1 MPTDNLVLRH
11 LINLALKLSKNLMLS
26 SGSTACDTTIRN
38 MVKRVARRIFSEGD
52 LELNKVTT
60 SFSLPITQKSAP
72 EYYQL
77 ERFLDREEYH
87 ARLQTYINAGSVKA
101 EWDRSAGARGQ
112 LARVTMIDP
121 NSASD
126 LLGIDLPWKV
136 AVKAI
141 ADLEAVMEEGLP
153 VIDQITE
160 AWRYGKAPGGITAD
174 KSKQFIDSMRVIK
187 AAKQLGGN
195 SRDILLRRVSA
206 QLFGNT
212 KRIEA
217 LARQVAFLLG
227 NSADSDD
234 ESVFARLGLVKHP
247 QPLLISGPPSCC
259 IAVTEGNVPLVKPYI
274 GLRPDT
280 IEGVVEEK
288 MQIRQVLTIEN
299 LASFNEAAQH
309 LTNPSDLLII
319 YVAGSPTPS
328 LLSAYKRLLGS
339 IQPSIVRHWGDVDV
353 GGFRIASRLA
363 ESAKLMGYQLQL
375 WRMLSTDVPGNQ
387 SCKANDLQLNEIATI
402 CNQYGW
408 INELERLKK
417 APFFQEQEFTEWTPP
432 EVL

>member
-1 MPTDNLVLRH
+1 MNP
-11 LINLALKLSKNLMLS
+11 ALKLSKNLMLS

-60 SFSLPITQKSAP
+60 SFSLPITQKSVP

-87 ARLQTYINAGSVKA
+87 ARLQTYINAGSVQA

-121 NSASD
+121 SSASD

-136 AVKAI
+136 AAKAI

-153 VIDQITE
+153 AIDQITE
-160 AWRYGKAPGGITAD
+160 AWRYGKAPGGITAN

-259 IAVTEGNVPLVKPYI
+259 ITVTEGKVPLVKPYV

-319 YVAGSPTPS
+319 YVAGNPTPS
-328 LLSAYKRLLGS
+328 LLFAYKRLLGS
-339 IQPSIVRHWGDVDV
+339 IKPLTVRHWGDIDV

-363 ESAKLMGYQLQL
+363 ESAKLVGYQLQL
-375 WRMLSTDVPGNQ
+375 WRMLSTDIPNDQ
-387 SCKANDLQLNEIATI
+387 KCEANDLQIKEIAAI
-402 CNQYGW
+402 CNQHGW
-408 INELERLKK
+408 TNELEGLTK
-417 APFFQEQEFTEWTPP
+417 APYFQEQEFIEWSPP
-432 EVL
+432 VANQI